1 MYRERRRCARTNT
14 PTARAG
20 TTERPHRSHHGAEIA
35 AWPDAW
41 GAWRSPE
48 SEPRVVPEVARRDVL
63 ELACGEEEVFT
74 FGDFPEEHRREICST
89 NPFENVDAYGLG
101 RHPD

>member
-1 MYRERRRCARTNT
+1 
-14 PTARAG
+14 
-20 TTERPHRSHHGAEIA
+20 
-35 AWPDAW
+35 
-41 GAWRSPE
+41 
-48 SEPRVVPEVARRDVL
+48 VVPEVARCDVL

-74 FGDFPEEHRREICST
+74 FGDFPEEHRRQIYST